1 MIELV
6 VLVVESDELLDQV
19 VEEGPGL
26 GCISPEH
33 IISIKSHV
41 KERIVKKH
49 TERRTVNSLV
59 LCVFCNDLWN
69 AIIKN
74 KFVLGKLFSNIV
86 ICILHFSYLKKNV
99 FGI

>member
-6 VLVVESDELLDQV
+6 VLVVESDELLDEV

-49 TERRTVNSLV
+49 TERRTENSTFAVRHLPGITA
-59 LCVFCNDLWN
+59 LF
-69 AIIKN
+69 
-74 KFVLGKLFSNIV
+74 KFLGKV
-86 ICILHFSYLKKNV
+86 
-99 FGI
+99 